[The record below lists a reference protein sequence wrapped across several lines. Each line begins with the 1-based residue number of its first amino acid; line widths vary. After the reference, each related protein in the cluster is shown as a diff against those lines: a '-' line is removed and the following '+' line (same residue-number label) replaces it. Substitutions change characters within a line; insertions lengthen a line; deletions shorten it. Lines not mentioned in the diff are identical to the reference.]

1 MPQYD
6 NELQGALFKND
17 KKQNDKHPDYKGQC
31 EINGGKL
38 WISAW
43 INTSKAGE
51 KYMKL
56 KFEYPQGEGPQSAA
70 QHSAQHDQQ
79 QVPVNEADFRPPPAA
94 QDDDIPF

>member
-1 MPQYD
+1 MPEYD

-31 EINGGKL
+31 EIGGQKL

-43 INTSKAGE
+43 INKSKAGE
-51 KYMKL
+51 TYMKL
-56 KFEYPQGEGPQSAA
+56 HFEYPQGEEPRRAA
-70 QHSAQHDQQ
+70 PAQQ

-94 QDDDIPF
+94 QDEDIPF

>member
-1 MPQYD
+1 MPEYD

-31 EINGGKL
+31 EITGQKL

-43 INTSKAGE
+43 INTSKSGQ

-56 KFEYPQGEGPQSAA
+56 QFEYPQGEGPPQHAPA
-70 QHSAQHDQQ
+70 QI
-79 QVPVNEADFRPPPAA
+79 PVDEADFRPPPAA
-94 QDDDIPF
+94 QDEDIPF